1 VEVEGVRQAGHHGAW
16 GRRLAAGLI
25 VALGAFRLGADLASK
40 LPEKPARFVTDRA
53 DVLGQGVAESLN
65 EKLVQFERGTSSQ
78 ILVWTDRRVPEG
90 FTLEDFTVR
99 AAEKWGVG
107 QKKTDN
113 GAVLFVFTED
123 RKVRIE
129 VGYGLEGAIPDVT
142 ANRIIQNE
150 ILPRFRAGDY
160 SGGIEAGTAA
170 LMAAARG
177 EYKGTGRTRGEAA
190 RRGSDL
196 GACLP
201 WAIFF
206 GIFFVLPWF
215 LRVRRGFRTHGG
227 SGWRSGG
234 GFPIIFGGGG
244 GGFSGGGGGGSFGG
258 FSGGG
263 GSFGGGGASGSW

>member
-1 VEVEGVRQAGHHGAW
+1 VRRSAAGRTLFVAA
-16 GRRLAAGLI
+16 LAAALAVSLRAAD
-25 VALGAFRLGADLASK
+25 VASQ

-53 DVLGQGVAESLN
+53 DVLGPGGAEALN
-65 EKLVQFERGTSSQ
+65 EKLAQFERDTSSQ
-78 ILVWTDRRVPEG
+78 ILVWIDRRVPEG

-99 AAEKWGVG
+99 AAQKWGAG
-107 QKKTDN
+107 DQQTDN
-113 GAVLFVFTED
+113 GVVLFVFTDD

-129 VGYGLEGAIPDVT
+129 VGYGLEGSIPDVT
-142 ANRIIQNE
+142 AKRIIE
-150 ILPRFRAGDY
+150 DEVVPRFHAGDY
-160 SGGIEAGTAA
+160 PGGVEAGTVA

-177 EYKGTGRTRGEAA
+177 GYKGTSRTRAEQQ
-190 RRGSDL
+190 RRRSAPL

-201 WAIFF
+201 WIIFF

-215 LRVRRGFRTHGG
+215 LRQRRGFRTHTG

-234 GFPIIFGGGG
+234 GFPVIFGGGG
-244 GGFSGGGGGGSFGG
+244 GGWSAGGGGGGSFGG